1 MKNFRFW
8 HLDWRVSEPTFRALR
23 ERSER
28 RTSQQAQRS
37 ERQRAERRSRA
48 AAAPAKYTWNN
59 EIAVARSGELSFIT
73 TEDVC
78 KKPQALRLKL
88 AAEMSQN
95 FGTWADL

>member
-28 RTSQQAQRS
+28 RTSQQAARS

-48 AAAPAKYTWNN
+48 AAAPAQYAQNH
-59 EIAVARSGELSFIT
+59 EISVGPSGELPRIT
-73 TEDVC
+73 SEDVC
-78 KKPQALRLKL
+78 QKPQALRSKL
-88 AAEMSQN
+88 AAEM
-95 FGTWADL
+95 T